1 MSRATLSSMIEH
13 RTQALATVFLTG
25 EGNVEVIPFRELH
38 GLEMIC
44 RILPQEEDAEMI
56 FGVIHAGIGG
66 PIVSEEWAETWLNTH
81 SGVLKVGKRYP
92 FPVLVLLFSMQSD
105 AGVYSWRIEP
115 VLDDDRPGLV
125 LHERFSC
132 EKATR
137 ASLDAILEKIRS
149 WYDAYYRHVSRVER

>member
-1 MSRATLSSMIEH
+1 MSRATVSMIEH

-25 EGNVEVIPFRELH
+25 EGNVEVIPFREWD

-44 RILPQEEDAEMI
+44 RILPQDEDVEMI

-66 PIVSEEWAETWLNTH
+66 PIVSPEWAETWLNTH
-81 SGVLKVGKRYP
+81 SGVLKAGKRYP
-92 FPVLVLLFSMQSD
+92 FPVLVLLFSMPSD
-105 AGVYSWRIEP
+105 EGVYSWRIEP
-115 VLDDDRPGLV
+115 VLEDGEPALV

-137 ASLDAILEKIRS
+137 ASLDSILEKIRS
-149 WYDAYYRHVSRVER
+149 WYDAYYRQVSRVER